1 MGTNVPRGGAPGLG
15 LPLRDASSTS
25 SLVSILRD
33 LLTVSGLVP
42 TPQPASL
49 RPSEKRFGSFPSGGQ
64 DRNIK
69 KKKLKTYFEWIESVF
84 TSHGPYL

>member
-1 MGTNVPRGGAPGLG
+1 MDTNVPRGGAPGLG

-25 SLVSILRD
+25 PVVSILQD

-42 TPQPASL
+42 APQPASL
-49 RPSEKRFGSFPSGGQ
+49 RPSQKRFRSFLSSGK

-69 KKKLKTYFEWIESVF
+69 KKTENVLLVD
-84 TSHGPYL
+84 